1 MRRILGVALVLGLV
15 TLAAATAEDAP
26 ALDRVKAALATAR
39 HDLEIERARA
49 EAVRGEAAAVTSA
62 ASSKRDAALARL
74 DRARRARRELAARE
88 AGARAELDRLAT
100 ESEALENDLGPARE
114 LCRRLAAELATRD
127 APGGAERSTRISA
140 LVHLADDPGSDLG
153 ALASATLALL
163 RDDLDGVGRIA
174 AVEAEVALEGRGR
187 VKGRVLRLGPWAWF
201 LGSDGTE
208 AIEARRSGGATL
220 FSVCSGEGIAAA
232 FAALD
237 RGDRTLELPVDATG
251 DAAGSGSLLRRSAEL
266 LRQGGLAIVP
276 LLALSIVSLVVLVE
290 RLVAGRRIRRSA
302 RAVVEAVATACRAGD
317 LETAR
322 RCALE
327 GGAVGR
333 AILRGLEGARH
344 RETMTAATDGVRAA
358 LLAELKARLWILGT
372 VGASAP
378 FVGLFGTVVGI
389 VRAFE
394 DIARSGAAGFNVVA
408 GGIAE
413 ALVATAAGIVV
424 AIFAVIAYNALQAWS
439 ARVAARVALDAETAL
454 EGRPEEAS
462 RGA

>member
-1 MRRILGVALVLGLV
+1 VRPILALALVLV
-15 TLAAATAEDAP
+15 LAALGAAEDAP
-26 ALDRVKAALATAR
+26 ALERVKAALATAR
-39 HDLEIERARA
+39 HDLETERART
-49 EAVRGEAAAVTSA
+49 EAVRGEAARVTSA
-62 ASSKRDAALARL
+62 ASAKRDAAVARL
-74 DRARRARRELAARE
+74 EQARRARRALAERE

-100 ESEALENDLGPARE
+100 ESEALDNDLGPARE

-127 APGGAERSTRISA
+127 APAGVPAERATRIAA
-140 LVHLADDPGSDLG
+140 LVRLADEPGSDLG
-153 ALASATLALL
+153 TLASTTLALL
-163 RDDLDGVGRIA
+163 RDDLEALGRVA
-174 AVEAEVALEGRGR
+174 GLEQEVEIEGRGR
-187 VKGRVLRLGPWAWF
+187 VRGRVLRLGPWAWF

-208 AIEARRSGGATL
+208 AIEARRSGRATI
-220 FSVCSGEGIAAA
+220 FAVCPGEGIAGA

-237 RGDRTLELPVDATG
+237 KGERTLELPVDATG
-251 DAAGSGSLLRRSAEL
+251 DATGSGSLLRRSAEL

-276 LLALSIVSLVVLVE
+276 LLALSIVSLVVFLE
-290 RLVAGRRIRRSA
+290 RLVAGRRVLRSA
-302 RAVVEAVATACRAGD
+302 RAVIEAVAVACRAGD

-322 RCALE
+322 RRALE

-333 AILRGLEGARH
+333 ALLKGLEGARH
-344 RETMTAATDGVRAA
+344 RETMSAAAEGVRAT
-358 LLAELKARLWILGT
+358 LLTDLKARLWILGT

-424 AIFAVIAYNALQAWS
+424 AVFAVIAFNALQAWS
-439 ARVAARVALDAETAL
+439 ARVAARVATDAETAL
-454 EGRPEEAS
+454 EARPEEAS